1 MKKNAASIR
10 SKSSVLSR
18 TRKMAMMA
26 SALIPTLWLG
36 LEQPGHAAAVLIHDY
51 QFNGD
56 FTDSLA
62 GPALVPLNGTGTLSL
77 TNYSFAAGQGLSLS
91 SGLPSAG
98 DYSIVADFSFAS
110 TSGYRKIVDFKTQ
123 TSDSGLYNLST
134 ALNFFPVITGTAGAF
149 AANVTAS
156 MALTR
161 DGTSN
166 QVTGY
171 VNGVQQITFTDGSS
185 LAVFTGA
192 NSEIR
197 FFIDDEATSGS
208 EASAG
213 VVERI
218 RIYNGALTAA
228 EVNPSVPPATHWLGA
243 TNGTWTGANWASDA
257 AGTPTAAIPTSTDD
271 VTFSATGAANQ
282 GNTTLGQDFTIHS
295 LTISDTMPVV
305 IGSGLGG
312 PFKLTISGNAGTGI
326 TVDTG
331 ANLTI
336 SANVTLAGSSN
347 TIAVN
352 GTGAAA
358 ISGVLDS
365 SNLLTKTGAG
375 TLTLTGANT
384 FSGGMNLQQGM
395 VSFADGSLGNTGT
408 VEFTGSA
415 TLQWNGTNTQ
425 DISSRLYLEDG
436 VNATFDTNGNNVTFA
451 NAFQLGDDAPTG
463 TAAIT
468 KTGLGTLTMLAVNTY
483 TGGTFINQGTLSF
496 ANGALGTE
504 GTVDFTG
511 SSTLQW
517 NGTNTEDLSSRIKIE
532 DGVNATFDTNGN
544 NVTLATGLQ
553 VGTLKTAAVTKTG
566 AGTLT
571 VLAANTY
578 TGGTTVSAGTL
589 FLGNGTPTGASLGTG
604 AVTVAGNATFQLNL
618 ADGVIFPNNVGNSG
632 HIVADD
638 APTNNYTM
646 SGVISGNGDFT
657 KIGGNTVTLSGVNTY
672 TGNTYVNGGTL
683 LAGVGTPS
691 GNGIA
696 GADGPGPFG
705 QNSAVF
711 VNSGGI
717 LQLNGFNVSI
727 AALLGNPG
735 GIVQNS
741 SVTPATLTLT
751 GVDNFGFFNGILRD
765 GPLVPVN
772 QQQGRKPSNFVALTP
787 APLSLW
793 MAGSGEQTLA
803 GLNTYTG
810 TTTVSSGILRAGV
823 SNAGGVG
830 ATGPGAF
837 GNNSAVTV
845 NNTGI
850 LQLGGND
857 VGIGSLAGDANG
869 IVENGGRQFTKQP
882 SQLIARSLPATLTT
896 GGNNT
901 DTTFAGTIRDG
912 VLNQS
917 DRRPAGEKERPALT
931 GPLAIYKTGTGTQT
945 LSGNNSYTGGTTL
958 AQGTLAAGSRKAF
971 GNGNLTV
978 TGGTLKTTGG
988 PLAVDIGAGN
998 ILFSGGTYQAGVG
1011 GLLPAVQHDQLVTTG
1026 MANIGGGTL
1035 ALIQLNSFHLMAG
1048 NRIIL
1053 LSAAAGV
1060 AGGSAN
1066 GTPVPGS
1073 HVTGLAAFSNTPL
1086 LVPVVNLYTTSVVL
1100 EAMQGSFVLSGLT
1113 PNQIAVAQALNSLA
1127 AITGGKTGVIKEL
1140 DFLDNQSVARLPGFL
1155 DMISPEEMTL
1165 IFQLAKSLANVQS
1178 ANIQGRLAEIRAE
1191 LDQIL
1196 SINSVNISIGGS
1208 RKVDKQA
1215 PPLDDERWGLWM
1227 IGSGEFTR
1235 VGSTS
1240 NAAGFDLDS
1249 GGVTAGVD
1257 YRFSDHFVAGISF
1270 GYMNTT
1276 ASIANGGKVDVNGG
1290 RVGAYATWFNRNF
1303 YVDASVSG
1311 GPNSYN
1317 TRRTTPNNTTAT
1329 ANPGGTEVNLLL
1341 ASGYD
1346 WKKGALTFGPI
1357 ASFQYTNVQLDG
1369 FTETGGFAPLSVIR
1383 KNADSMRSA
1392 IGFRASYD
1400 IKVRRAIIRPEA
1412 RVSWQHEF
1420 GDTSYSLTSNFATL
1434 GGNPFT
1440 VAGPETGRD
1449 SMLVRAGVSVQWT
1462 DRFST
1467 SAYYDGELLRKNYS
1481 SNNVSLGFRW
1491 KF

>member
-1 MKKNAASIR
+1 MKKNVASIR
-10 SKSSVLSR
+10 PKSSVLSR

-36 LEQPGHAAAVLIHDY
+36 LEQPGHAAGVLIHDY

-56 FTDSLA
+56 FADSLA

-98 DYSIVADFSFAS
+98 NYSIVADFSFAS

-123 TSDSGLYNLST
+123 TSDTGLYNFNT
-134 ALNFFPVITGTAGAF
+134 TLNFFNVVTGPAGAF

-161 DGTSN
+161 DGTTN
-166 QVTGY
+166 LVTGY
-171 VNGVQQITFTDGSS
+171 VNGVQHITFTDGTS

-197 FFIDDEATSGS
+197 FFIDDNPTGGS

-213 VVERI
+213 VVDRI
-218 RIYNGALTAA
+218 RIYDGALTAA
-228 EVNPSVPPATHWLGA
+228 QVNSPIPPATHWLGS

-257 AGTPTAAIPTSTDD
+257 AGTPTTAIPTSTDD

-282 GNTTLGQDFTIHS
+282 GSTTLGQDFTIHS
-295 LTISDTMPVV
+295 LTINDSMPVG

-326 TVDTG
+326 TVNTG

-336 SANVTLAGSSN
+336 SSNVTLAGSSN

-352 GTGAAA
+352 GSGAAA
-358 ISGVLDS
+358 ISGVLAS
-365 SNLLTKTGAG
+365 TNLLTKTGTG

-395 VSFADGSLGNTGT
+395 VSFANGSLGTTGT

-415 TLQWNGTNTQ
+415 TLQWNGANTQ

-436 VNATFDTNGNNVTFA
+436 VNATFDTNGNNVTLA
-451 NAFQLGDDAPTG
+451 NAFQLGENEPTG

-468 KTGLGTLTMLAVNTY
+468 KTGDGTLAMLAVNTY
-483 TGGTFINQGTLSF
+483 TGGTFIHQGTLSF
-496 ANGALGTE
+496 ASGALGTT

-517 NGTNTEDLSSRIKIE
+517 NGHSDDISARLKIE

-544 NVTLATGLQ
+544 NVTFGSAFQLGATGS
-553 VGTLKTAAVTKTG
+553 AAVTKDG
-566 AGTLT
+566 AGILT
-571 VLAANTY
+571 IR
-578 TGGTTVSAGTL
+578 
-589 FLGNGTPTGASLGTG
+589 
-604 AVTVAGNATFQLNL
+604 
-618 ADGVIFPNNVGNSG
+618 GV
-632 HIVADD
+632 
-638 APTNNYTM
+638 
-646 SGVISGNGDFT
+646 
-657 KIGGNTVTLSGVNTY
+657 
-672 TGNTYVNGGTL
+672 
-683 LAGVGTPS
+683 
-691 GNGIA
+691 
-696 GADGPGPFG
+696 
-705 QNSAVF
+705 
-711 VNSGGI
+711 
-717 LQLNGFNVSI
+717 
-727 AALLGNPG
+727 
-735 GIVQNS
+735 
-741 SVTPATLTLT
+741 
-751 GVDNFGFFNGILRD
+751 
-765 GPLVPVN
+765 
-772 QQQGRKPSNFVALTP
+772 
-787 APLSLW
+787 
-793 MAGSGEQTLA
+793 
-803 GLNTYTG
+803 NTYTG
-810 TTTVSSGILRAGV
+810 TTTVSAGILRAGV

-830 ATGPGAF
+830 TTGPGAF

-869 IVENGGRQFTKQP
+869 IVENGEGRFAKRQS
-882 SQLIARSLPATLTT
+882 SQIVAQSAPATLTT

-912 VLNQS
+912 VGQENV
-917 DRRPAGEKERPALT
+917 RRPAGEKAAAPLS

-958 AQGTLAAGSRKAF
+958 AQGTLAAGSMKAF

-998 ILFSGGTYQAGVG
+998 ILFTGGTYQAGVG

-1035 ALIQLNSFHLMAG
+1035 ALVQLNNFHLIAG

-1053 LSAAAGV
+1053 LAAAAGV

-1127 AITGGKTGVIKEL
+1127 AVIGGKTGVIKEL
-1140 DFLDNQSVARLPGFL
+1140 DFLDNQSLARLPAYL
-1155 DMISPEEMTL
+1155 DMISPEEITL

-1191 LDQIL
+1191 LDQIV

-1208 RKVDKQA
+1208 CTVNRQA
-1215 PPLDDERWGLWM
+1215 PPLNDERWGLWM

-1257 YRFSDHFVAGISF
+1257 YRFSEHFVAGISF

-1290 RVGAYATWFNRNF
+1290 RVGAYATWFDRGF

-1392 IGFRASYD
+1392 IGVRASYD
-1400 IKVRRAIIRPEA
+1400 IKVRHAIIRPEA

-1420 GDTSYSLTSNFATL
+1420 GDTSYSLTSSFATL

-1449 SMLVRAGVSVQWT
+1449 SMLIRAGVSVQWN